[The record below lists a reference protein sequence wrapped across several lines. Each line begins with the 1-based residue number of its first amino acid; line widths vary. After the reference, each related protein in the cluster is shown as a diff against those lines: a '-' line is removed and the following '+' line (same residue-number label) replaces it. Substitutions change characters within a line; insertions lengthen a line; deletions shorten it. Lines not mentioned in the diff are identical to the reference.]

1 MSGARAEVGSPEL
14 ADLPELDF
22 GKSGGLLPAIV
33 QHCDSGAVLM
43 LGYMNPEALR
53 ETLRRRR
60 VVFYSRTRRRLWEK
74 GETSGNTLELVSVR
88 ADCDRDALLIAAR
101 PAGAVCHLGT
111 RTCFGELPGIAAE
124 RLAFLSELESVLARR
139 ILERP
144 TGSYTARLCAGGP
157 KRIAQK
163 VGEEGVEVALAAV
176 AETDE
181 KLIAESADL
190 LFHLLVLLK
199 SRGLGLERIVAELER
214 RHADAG

>member
-1 MSGARAEVGSPEL
+1 VSGLGAGHGSLEP
-14 ADLPELDF
+14 ADVAALDF
-22 GKSGGLLPAIV
+22 GKSDGLLPAVV

-60 VVFYSRTRRRLWEK
+60 VVFFSRTRGRLWEK
-74 GETSGNTLELVSVR
+74 GETSGHTLELVSVR
-88 ADCDRDALLIAAR
+88 SDCDRDALLIAAR
-101 PAGAVCHLGT
+101 PAAAVCHLGT
-111 RTCFGELPGIAAE
+111 STCFGELPGSAAE
-124 RLAFLSELESVLARR
+124 RLAFLPELESVLARR

-144 TGSYTARLCAGGP
+144 AGSYTARLCAGGP
-157 KRIAQK
+157 MRIAQK

-176 AETDE
+176 AGTDE
-181 KLIAESADL
+181 KLVAESADL

-199 SRGLGLERIVAELER
+199 SRGLGLERIVAELKR